1 MRFVFQAL
9 IPITILLIVTIP
21 GSIYTEMPPNITI
34 YIDGNGV
41 AIVTITTDAIEGIS
55 SISLPIE
62 PLEPTIE
69 VRCDDY
75 EIPWL
80 LTDTLQLH
88 LYTENRCSVTVSYIA
103 NVSIQG
109 GVLAIDIAGGIPV
122 KLALDPKIVLLTVP
136 QNIASVAYENGLLTI
151 VFTGPVTIAYT
162 MLTEKLPT
170 TQPTKSPV
178 ESSTPAPSTTPTTP
192 TPLPTATPLISKP
205 TPPPAITTSRQTIE
219 EIRTETLQ
227 LTTIVVVGIAIV
239 ATTAIS
245 IVLLKHRDSLK

>member
-9 IPITILLIVTIP
+9 IPIAILLIVTIP

-170 TQPTKSPV
+170 TQPTKTPV
-178 ESSTPAPSTTPTTP
+178 ESSTPAPSTT
-192 TPLPTATPLISKP
+192 
-205 TPPPAITTSRQTIE
+205 
-219 EIRTETLQ
+219 
-227 LTTIVVVGIAIV
+227 
-239 ATTAIS
+239 
-245 IVLLKHRDSLK
+245 